1 MIPGLGRSPGK
12 GKGYELQYSGLKFNN
27 YNIILFIFTALHI
40 RSPELVCLLVI
51 NLYLE
56 GWSGIGV
63 GGRFRR
69 EGTYVYLWLI
79 HIVAWQK

>member
-1 MIPGLGRSPGK
+1 MCNEGDLGSIPGLRRSTGE
-12 GKGYELQYSGLKFNN
+12 GKGYILQYSGLKFNN
-27 YNIILFIFTALHI
+27 YNILFFIFTALCI

-56 GWSGIGV
+56 GWSGVRV

-69 EGTYVYLWLI
+69 EGTYVYF
-79 HIVAWQK
+79 